1 MFEKRDRLHMENL
14 YGDDIE
20 RCPFLRNLWFCTD
33 VMFSLN
39 GRDMDKQGGQKKS
52 RGPTKAT
59 PRVQIML
66 MLRITVLLQGGSV
79 GFTRATQK
87 PIK

>member
-1 MFEKRDRLHMENL
+1 MESVIG
-14 YGDDIE
+14 YTWEICMGDDIE
-20 RCPFLRNLWFCTD
+20 RCPSPEFGVFTD

-52 RGPTKAT
+52 RGGPQKPHTASPNHVNVT
-59 PRVQIML
+59 HHG
-66 MLRITVLLQGGSV
+66 TFAGGSV

>member
-1 MFEKRDRLHMENL
+1 MESVIG
-14 YGDDIE
+14 YTWEICMGDDIE
-20 RCPFLRNLWFCTD
+20 RCPSPEFGVFTD

-52 RGPTKAT
+52 RGAHKSHT

-66 MLRITVLLQGGSV
+66 MLRITVLLQGGQSASHV
-79 GFTRATQK
+79 RRRNL
-87 PIK
+87 

>member
-1 MFEKRDRLHMENL
+1 MGFWDKGDFVFEKRDRLHMENL

-52 RGPTKAT
+52 RGGP
-59 PRVQIML
+59 
-66 MLRITVLLQGGSV
+66 
-79 GFTRATQK
+79 QK
-87 PIK
+87 PHRESKSC